1 MAQITGVP
9 NAQGVYLLTPA
20 EGIPYLGWS
29 GYLEK
34 RLSRLLTRSNSIATP
49 RNGWARVEY
58 WLAASRLETSLLL
71 YRLARES
78 YPDTYR
84 KRLKLRD
91 PWFLSLLRG
100 DGFAR
105 LAVRN
110 RLSASQ
116 IAAYG
121 PFANRETAER
131 AQQGT
136 LGLFQIRRCDERLEP
151 SEDHPGC
158 IYGEMNHCMRPCQL
172 RASAEEY
179 NAEVQ
184 RLSDFL
190 KSNGKHMITVLL
202 SARDR
207 ASEETDFEQAARLH
221 KEIEKLKSVA
231 GLRAELIAEVE
242 SLNGIAVTRATGESR
257 IALWPMLSGYW
268 QAPLVLDFS
277 AEPGPARSLDQ
288 QLREQLTAHLSI
300 VRGEGVRTEEIS
312 LLSRWYYS
320 SWRDGEWFPFKTLAE
335 LNYRKLVREISVRIR
350 EHAAR

>member
-1 MAQITGVP
+1 MAKISGVP

-34 RLSRLLTRSNSIATP
+34 RLSRLLTRSNSIATL
-49 RNGWARVEY
+49 RNAWEKVEY
-58 WLAASRLETSLLL
+58 WLTSSRLETSLLL
-71 YRLARES
+71 YWLARES

-91 PWFLSLLRG
+91 PWFLSLLPG

-110 RLSASQ
+110 RLSENR

-121 PFANRETAER
+121 PFPNRETAER
-131 AQQGT
+131 TQQGT
-136 LGLFQIRRCDERLEP
+136 LGLFQIRRCDERLQP

-172 RASAEEY
+172 RASSEEY
-179 NAEVQ
+179 NTEVH
-184 RLSDFL
+184 RLSEFL
-190 KSNGKHMITVLL
+190 ESNGKHMITVLL

-221 KEIEKLKSVA
+221 RDIEKVKSVA
-231 GLRAELIAEVE
+231 GLRGELIAEVE
-242 SLNGIAVTRATGESR
+242 SLNGIAMTKAKGESQ

-268 QAPLVLDFS
+268 QLPLVLDFS
-277 AEPGPARSLDQ
+277 AELGPTRSLDQ
-288 QLREQLTAHLSI
+288 QLREQLTAHLSNT
-300 VRGEGVRTEEIS
+300 RREGVRTEQIS
-312 LLSRWYYS
+312 LLSRWYHS
-320 SWRDGEWFPFKTLAE
+320 SWRDGEWFPFKTLTE
-335 LNYRKLVREISVRIR
+335 LNYRKLVREISAKVRQ
-350 EHAAR
+350 HAAS